1 MLSLSPEPRAQS
13 GKVPE
18 GPSPPRGCARRGPG
32 GSTRHQGGPEQRRA
46 SGRPR
51 QAAAPPGASPGRW
64 LPSQPGAV
72 VGTRESRAPRH
83 RSTRSPARPPTRDA
97 LAPRT
102 KGAAAGA
109 QGDAS
114 RCLLELCG
122 HRSAAP
128 GLQAPGAGG
137 GRGGGGESGH
147 RPAVPP
153 PCRLPTAPAPG
164 YPALALK
171 GARCRLGREV
181 REQRG
186 VGRRQGKGEG
196 AAQTGSREV
205 TAI

>member
-1 MLSLSPEPRAQS
+1 MNKLDNAKKPRARKFPRVPVLCEALLAGALAGAPAIKEARSSAERRVAPESRGPAGSLSGALAAESARCSRGDPGEPRS
-13 GKVPE
+13 
-18 GPSPPRGCARRGPG
+18 
-32 GSTRHQGGPEQRRA
+32 
-46 SGRPR
+46 
-51 QAAAPPGASPGRW
+51 APPVHP
-64 LPSQPGAV
+64 
-72 VGTRESRAPRH
+72 
-83 RSTRSPARPPTRDA
+83 PARDA

-109 QGDAS
+109 QGDAG

-128 GLQAPGAGG
+128 QLRAPSAGG

-171 GARCRLGREV
+171 GAHCRLGREPLA
-181 REQRG
+181 RWPP
-186 VGRRQGKGEG
+186 
-196 AAQTGSREV
+196 A
-205 TAI
+205 